1 MLAGDAESGITS
13 LSDADR
19 AEKTPHGRSTGHP
32 VENQKQLK
40 RSKEM
45 KKILNYL
52 TQVVN
57 YLCPVEILVIPVFI
71 LLVGSVAFA
80 ETGDITVNV
89 EEGKFIF
96 KDLHVETNASVML
109 KGTVI
114 NGTDKNWRYIQFEIS
129 MYDDKGELIKINKAK
144 KPIVVL
150 MSDFKSKEE
159 KPLGSGDRGAYIKR
173 NDDIEVK
180 AERFE
185 IKFKDGA
192 YPATYVLSMLKPNVS
207 KGLNYEDANI
217 NVAFDISKKEILFE
231 LKNKT
236 DEPIKIDWNQV
247 SYVDVFGASHRVI
260 HQGVKYIDKENS
272 LPPTIIPPTAKISD
286 RLFPSN
292 LVTYSSGAY
301 GGWRE
306 SNLFPEAPEAKKFKN
321 QKFSVFMPLEVN
333 GKVTNYFFSFK
344 IDDVIN

>member
-1 MLAGDAESGITS
+1 
-13 LSDADR
+13 
-19 AEKTPHGRSTGHP
+19 
-32 VENQKQLK
+32 
-40 RSKEM
+40 M
-45 KKILNYL
+45 KKNLHYL
-52 TQVVN
+52 THFVN
-57 YLCPVEILVIPVFI
+57 YLRSLEILVIPVFI

-96 KDLHVETNASVML
+96 KDLQVDTNTSVVL
-109 KGTVI
+109 KGKVI
-114 NGTDKNWRYIQFEIS
+114 NGTDKNWQYIHFEVI
-129 MYDDKGELIKINKAK
+129 MYDDKG
-144 KPIVVL
+144 KPITIDKANEPIIVS
-150 MSDFKSKEE
+150 MDNFKSKTE
-159 KPLGSGDRGAYIKR
+159 KLLGGGDRGWRIKR
-173 NDDIEVK
+173 NDGIEVK
-180 AERFE
+180 AERFD
-185 IKFKDGA
+185 IKFKYGA
-192 YPATYVLSMLKPNVS
+192 YPAFYVLSMLKPNVS

-217 NVAFDISKKEILFE
+217 NVAFDISKKEIQFE

-292 LVTYSSGAY
+292 FVTHSSGAY

-321 QKFSVFMPLEVN
+321 QKFSIFMPLEVN

-344 IDDVIN
+344 IDDVID